1 MEAFQAN
8 SVLICLCSEKKPDR
22 DMEMIMMAE
31 QKLAGNGPVTAH
43 FVSKTPAAAA
53 KAAEAKATELV
64 DLAAAQEP
72 STSAQPPADV
82 VEEIENMVKVSLN
95 EAVELAS
102 TAEVMDLFSS
112 YCEADIPDAWV
123 SSTPVVTNG
132 IDTSLDFRSK
142 ALDPHYVSQPA
153 PSPLESQGDHVG
165 AFDVSQF
172 VAGMHFS
179 IGDYSRCIANMCIQI
194 GVESSCCDIISS
206 AY

>member
-1 MEAFQAN
+1 MKAFQAN

-43 FVSKTPAAAA
+43 FVSKTLAAAA
-53 KAAEAKATELV
+53 KAAEAKAAEPI
-64 DLAAAQEP
+64 DLAKAQEP
-72 STSAQPPADV
+72 STSAQPPADL
-82 VEEIENMVKVSLN
+82 VEEIQNMVEVSPN

-112 YCEADIPDAWV
+112 YCEADIADALA

-132 IDTSLDFRSK
+132 IDTSLGFKSK

-153 PSPLESQGDHVG
+153 PSPLEHSQGDHVG

-172 VAGMHFS
+172 VAGM
-179 IGDYSRCIANMCIQI
+179 
-194 GVESSCCDIISS
+194 
-206 AY
+206 